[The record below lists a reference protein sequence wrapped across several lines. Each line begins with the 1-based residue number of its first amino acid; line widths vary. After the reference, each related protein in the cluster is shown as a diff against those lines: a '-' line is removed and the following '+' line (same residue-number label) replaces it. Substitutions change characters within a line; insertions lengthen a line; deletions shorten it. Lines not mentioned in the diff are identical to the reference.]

1 MAQNLTA
8 DELAGAINDILAE
21 YKGAI
26 DEDIQKAA
34 KDVSRG
40 AKERASSSARQQF
53 GGSGEYAGNWRVK
66 IKNSSGKAEATVY
79 NNKTYRLTH
88 LLEFGHAKVN
98 GGRVDGREHIAPAE
112 QWAIREFEK
121 AIKEAIQK

>member
-21 YKGAI
+21 YKSAI
-26 DEDIQKAA
+26 DEDIQAATKNVSKGA
-34 KDVSRG
+34 KDRVTNVANQKFNG
-40 AKERASSSARQQF
+40 TGK
-53 GGSGEYAGNWRVK
+53 YAGNWRVK
-66 IKNSSGKAEATVY
+66 VKAKGNTAEATVY
-79 NNKTYRLTH
+79 NKDTYRLTH

-98 GGRVDGREHIAPAE
+98 GGRVAGREHIAPAE

>member
-1 MAQNLTA
+1 MAQNLTV
-8 DELAGAINDILAE
+8 DELAGAINDIMAE

-34 KDVSRG
+34 KDVSKG
-40 AKERASSSARQQF
+40 AKERVSSSARQQF

-98 GGRVDGREHIAPAE
+98 GGRVSGKAHIRPAE
-112 QWAIREFEK
+112 QNAEK
-121 AIKEAIQK
+121 KLLGKVKVAVR